1 MSELINNID
10 KVHTTELGVYRISK
24 NLSLDKVD
32 VVQYCKNK
40 ILDKNAKIVS
50 HGKNWYIYLDGDKI
64 VVNRISY
71 TIITAHKIKQN
82 EIF

>member
-1 MSELINNID
+1 MTELIKNID

-24 NLSLDKVD
+24 NLSLDNVD
-32 VVQYCKNK
+32 AVQYCKSK
-40 ILDKNAKIVS
+40 IIDKNSKIVS

-64 VVNRISY
+64 VVNRTSY
-71 TIITAHKIKQN
+71 TIITAHKIKQD